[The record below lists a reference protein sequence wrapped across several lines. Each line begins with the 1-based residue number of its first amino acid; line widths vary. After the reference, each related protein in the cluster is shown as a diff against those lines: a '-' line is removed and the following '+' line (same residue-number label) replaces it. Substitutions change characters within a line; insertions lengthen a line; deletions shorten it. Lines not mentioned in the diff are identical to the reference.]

1 MFQVYFHDI
10 SLLIYVDM
18 DNLLNDDMNYYRN
31 NHNTHVDLDINL
43 HYFEINY
50 QDNYSDIF
58 QTINKMK
65 LMK

>member
-1 MFQVYFHDI
+1 MYQVYFHDI

-31 NHNTHVDLDINL
+31 NHNTHVDLDINP